1 LADGVNTAI
10 KEVKSSDTQPMVH
23 GARPEPELPQ
33 LRSRDHPV
41 LPLGKRRNRLLQPM
55 RLSFTLY
62 FNVNL
67 RRVGHAA

>member
-1 LADGVNTAI
+1 M
-10 KEVKSSDTQPMVH
+10 KEMKPSDAQPMVH
-23 GARPEPELPQ
+23 RARAQAEFRQ
-33 LRSRDHPV
+33 LRSRDHAV
-41 LPLGKRRNRLLQPM
+41 LPLGKRRNRPLQPM